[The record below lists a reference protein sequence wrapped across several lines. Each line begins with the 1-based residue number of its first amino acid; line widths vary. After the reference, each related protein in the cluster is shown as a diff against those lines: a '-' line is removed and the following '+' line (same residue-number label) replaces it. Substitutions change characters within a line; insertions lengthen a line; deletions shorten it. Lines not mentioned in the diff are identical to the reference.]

1 MDGRLA
7 DTTAIVTG
15 SSSGIGKAIAK
26 RFAAEGAN
34 VVTNSR
40 ALSRAEQTATEIERD
55 DGTAIA
61 VEADISEEAAIE
73 HLLSEATAEFGT
85 VDVLVNNAGTESIV
99 PVMELTR
106 EEWQSELDVNLTGTF
121 LCTQTVARHMLET
134 DGGGQIINVSS
145 MLGKRP
151 LQGRAAYCASKAAIN
166 NMTKLFAVELAE
178 HGIQV
183 NALAPGYI
191 GGTKLVSDKNIRV
204 PEEYGS
210 ENGGEW
216 PTYILDDPQAID
228 DRIPLGRKGDV
239 DEMASCATFL
249 AEGDHYV
256 TGEVL
261 HADGGVGAF
270 GWGSNR

>member
-210 ENGGEW
+210 ENGSEW